1 MHLPRQNR
9 QTHIERKT
17 AKDIRTQTE
26 RGRGTGEKD
35 RERAERER
43 ERGAKGWKVVN
54 LQLKLQIKTYL
65 NFDIQVQLSL

>member
-1 MHLPRQNR
+1 MPRQNR

-43 ERGAKGWKVVN
+43 EREVQKDGEWSTYSSGCKS
-54 LQLKLQIKTYL
+54 KLT
-65 NFDIQVQLSL
+65 

>member
-43 ERGAKGWKVVN
+43 ERERERCKRMESGQPTAQAANQN
-54 LQLKLQIKTYL
+54 LPE
-65 NFDIQVQLSL
+65 F